1 MTMRIL
7 IVCGGSGVN
16 LLGQRNVL
24 GVNAEL
30 QIDASQEIRIRQQ
43 RATDPFSQFVEL
55 DRNVGTT
62 GFLFQ
67 EMKKRLRPK
76 SPSPATTQKRSRPGV
91 SPSGTTIY
99 LQEDMSQEADIRHF
113 LFLVDH
119 SPANVPLERGLAQ
132 SPAIGGLTIRHPL
145 NRDALERALG
155 EIATQH
161 SIGPENPVEAWI
173 VSSTA
178 GGTGEGIHRFVGAFL
193 ADFVWRRY
201 AGTSLTLNFIRVGQ
215 LTYRTVNLRQTALN
229 TFFGVAAD
237 AAFALK
243 MPQDF
248 PSVVTQWFYVDL
260 PDVGTGERSIPVR
273 AQLVELAAKAVMLEE
288 LQDDL
293 QKLLVNNRGIPM
305 VLTRTGYW
313 GKDFGEQRKYY
324 ETLRQLRE
332 KLRALLEPDYE
343 RKYIGTEGRRPEFR
357 AGKNLKDWMGRA
369 GEARLVLRRKEG
381 GWQFPRYRLRGYPQ
395 NLDEVREVVEE
406 WKRAI
411 AGLVG
416 EDWEEVQA
424 EWLVER
430 ARMEEG
436 EERRE
441 MVPLRVAGIGET
453 KFGEEE
459 WFQRINEAHEAR
471 AWAWHLLGCDLEKGE
486 PRRGGLIER
495 LLKKAQGISAS
506 LHGVNP
512 LKGSEARARDAAGL
526 LSEFVGLLAQVDL
539 LLRLEDEARRLLE
552 GELSGAREVLEVA
565 DSEFEV
571 ARKAV
576 GGGGMAEAVRAA
588 DLSDPLEQV
597 TKATWL
603 QLLRDAARRGDREVF
618 RKEVLRGATGL
629 TEAGLREVLGLRPQA
644 TIADAH
650 LEMASRMGRMY
661 DPDGNPYEAPWWAAT
676 SATPTMEYEY
686 RILPWLS
693 PELQA
698 VFQRYTESQPTRFRY
713 IFTKMGRI
721 GLYVLAFGGVSLT
734 KRAGDTVSML
744 AFLIRPFVPQLREA
758 LAEWRERPI
767 PNEPSGQ
774 LRIVSA
780 GVGGEP
786 LYLRAL
792 REAGLS
798 DEEIEKIGEFYQF
811 YE

>member
-1 MTMRIL
+1 MTVRIL
-7 IVCGGSGVN
+7 IVCGGSGIN
-16 LLGQRNVL
+16 LLGQRSVL

-30 QIDASQEIRIRQQ
+30 QIDASKEIRIRQQ
-43 RATDPFSQFVEL
+43 RAVDPFSQFVEL

-62 GFLFQ
+62 GFLFN
-67 EMKKRLRPK
+67 EMKKRI
-76 SPSPATTQKRSRPGV
+76 RPGA
-91 SPSGTTIY
+91 SSEPSTVY
-99 LQEDMSQEADIRHF
+99 LQEEVSQPADVQHLEF
-113 LFLVDH
+113 LMEH
-119 SPANVPLERGLAQ
+119 SPASVALERGLAQ
-132 SPAIGGLTIRHPL
+132 SPAIGGLAIRHSR
-145 NRDALERALG
+145 NRAALEQALG
-155 EIATQH
+155 EIATRH
-161 SIGPENPVEAWI
+161 GVGPENPIEAWI

-193 ADFVWRRY
+193 ADFVRRRY
-201 AGTSLTLNFIRVGQ
+201 ADTPVTLNFIRVGQ

-243 MPQDF
+243 IPQDF
-248 PSVVTQWFYVDL
+248 PGVVTQWFYMDL

-273 AQLVELAAKAVMLEE
+273 AQLVEMAAKSVMLEE

-305 VLTRTGYW
+305 ILTRTGYW

-332 KLRALLEPDYE
+332 KLRALIEPDYE
-343 RKYIGTEGRRPEFR
+343 RRYIGEEGRQPRFQASKKLE
-357 AGKNLKDWMGRA
+357 DWRGRVGSA
-369 GEARLVLRRKEG
+369 QQVLRRMEG
-381 GWQFPRYRLRGYPQ
+381 GWQFPRYRVRGYPQ
-395 NLDEVREVVEE
+395 SLDEVRTLVEE
-406 WKRAI
+406 WKRAVS
-411 AGLVG
+411 ALVG
-416 EDWEEVQA
+416 EDWEELQA

-430 ARMEEG
+430 VRVEEG
-436 EERRE
+436 TEQRE
-441 MVPLRVAGIGET
+441 MVPLRVAGVGEA
-453 KFGEEE
+453 KFGHEE

-495 LLKKAQGISAS
+495 LLRQAQEIAGALYS
-506 LHGVNP
+506 VNP
-512 LKGSEARARDAAGL
+512 LKGGEAKARDAAGL
-526 LSEFVGLLAQVDL
+526 LGEFVVLLAQVDV

-571 ARKAV
+571 VKRAV
-576 GGGGMAEAVRAA
+576 GGGGMAEVVRAA

-644 TIADAH
+644 AIPDAH
-650 LEMASRMGRMY
+650 LEMASRMGKMY

-676 SATPTMEYEY
+676 SAVGTMEYEY

-693 PELQA
+693 LELQA
-698 VFQRYTESQPTRFRY
+698 VFKSYTETQQTRFRY

-721 GLYVLAFGGVSLT
+721 GLYVLAFGGISLT
-734 KRAGDTVSML
+734 KRAGDTVSMP
-744 AFLIRPFVPQLREA
+744 AFLIKPFVPQLREA
-758 LAEWRERPI
+758 LAEWREHPI
-767 PNEPSGQ
+767 PYEPSGQ
-774 LRIVSA
+774 LRLVSA

-798 DEEIEKIGEFYQF
+798 DEEIEKIGQFYQF

>member
-1 MTMRIL
+1 MTVRIL
-7 IVCGGSGVN
+7 VVCGGSGIN
-16 LLGQRNVL
+16 LLGQRSVL

-30 QIDASQEIRIRQQ
+30 QIDASKEIRIRQQ

-55 DRNVGTT
+55 DKNVGTT
-62 GFLFQ
+62 GFLFR
-67 EMKKRLRPK
+67 EMQRRLRPG
-76 SPSPATTQKRSRPGV
+76 SLPQ
-91 SPSGTTIY
+91 GTTTAY
-99 LQEDMSQEADIRHF
+99 LQECISQDADVRHF
-113 LFLVDH
+113 QFLVDH

-155 EIATQH
+155 EIATRH
-161 SIGPENPVEAWI
+161 GIGPENPVEAWI
-173 VSSTA
+173 ISSTA

-193 ADFVWRRY
+193 ADFIQKRY

-237 AAFALK
+237 AAFTLK

-248 PSVVTQWFYVDL
+248 PGVVTQWFYVDL

-313 GKDFGEQRKYY
+313 GRDFGEQRKYY

-343 RKYIGTEGRRPEFR
+343 RKYIGAEGRRPEFR
-357 AGKNLKDWMGRA
+357 AGKSLGDWIGRA
-369 GEARLVLRRKEG
+369 GDARLVLRRMEG
-381 GWQFPRYRLRGYPQ
+381 GWRFPRYRGRGYPQ
-395 NLDEVREVVEE
+395 NLNEVREMVEE
-406 WKRAI
+406 WKRTI

-416 EDWEEVQA
+416 EDWEGIKA
-424 EWLVER
+424 EWIVER
-430 ARMEEG
+430 LEEG
-436 EERRE
+436 EEQPKP
-441 MVPLRVAGIGET
+441 VSLRVMGMIEA
-453 KFGEEE
+453 KFGEWE
-459 WFQRINEAHEAR
+459 WFERINEAHEAR
-471 AWAWHLLGCDLEKGE
+471 AWAWHLLGCDLERGE

-495 LLKKAQGISAS
+495 LLKQAQGISAA
-506 LHGVNP
+506 LHGFNP

-526 LSEFVGLLAQVDL
+526 LREFVGLLAQVDL

-576 GGGGMAEAVRAA
+576 GGGGMAEVVRAA
-588 DLSDPLEQV
+588 DLWDPLEQV
-597 TKATWL
+597 TRATWL
-603 QLLRDAARRGDREVF
+603 QLLRDATRRGDREVF
-618 RKEVLRGATGL
+618 REEVLRGATGL

-644 TIADAH
+644 NIADAH

-698 VFQRYTESQPTRFRY
+698 VFQGYTESQQTRFRY

-721 GLYVLAFGGVSLT
+721 GLYVLAFGGISLT
-734 KRAGDTVSML
+734 KRAGDTISMP

>member
-1 MTMRIL
+1 MTVRIL

-16 LLGQRNVL
+16 LLGQRSVL

-30 QIDASQEIRIRQQ
+30 QIDASKEIKIRQQ
-43 RATDPFSQFVEL
+43 RATDPFSRFVEL
-55 DRNVGTT
+55 DKNIGTT
-62 GFLFQ
+62 GYLFK
-67 EMKKRLRPK
+67 EMEKCVQYRPDSFSRSSVYLREH
-76 SPSPATTQKRSRPGV
+76 
-91 SPSGTTIY
+91 I
-99 LQEDMSQEADIRHF
+99 SQEPDIRHF
-113 LFLVDH
+113 EFLANY

-132 SPAIGGLTIRHPL
+132 TPAIGGLTIRHPR
-145 NRDALERALG
+145 NREALERVLDELITPHAV
-155 EIATQH
+155 
-161 SIGPENPVEAWI
+161 GPENPVEAWI

-178 GGTGEGIHRFVGAFL
+178 GGTGEGTHRFVGAFL
-193 ADFVWRRY
+193 ADFVQRRFQE
-201 AGTSLTLNFIRVGQ
+201 TPVTLNFVRIGQ

-229 TFFGVAAD
+229 TFFGIAAD

-243 MPQDF
+243 ISGEF
-248 PSVVTQWFYVDL
+248 PSVVSHWFYMDL

-273 AQLVELAAKAVMLEE
+273 AQLVEMGGKAVMLEE

-343 RKYIGTEGRRPEFR
+343 RKYIGERRPEFR
-357 AGKNLKDWMGRA
+357 PGKTLENWMRSVGD
-369 GEARLVLRRKEG
+369 ARFILRRIEG
-381 GWQFPRYRLRGYPQ
+381 GWQFPRYRLRGYPRR
-395 NLDEVREVVEE
+395 LDEIREVVEE
-406 WKRAI
+406 WKRAVSR
-411 AGLVG
+411 LVG
-416 EDWEEVQA
+416 EDWEGLQA
-424 EWLVER
+424 EWMVER
-430 ARMEEG
+430 ARVEEG

-441 MVPLRVAGIGET
+441 MVPLRVAGVGEA
-453 KFGEEE
+453 KFGEAE

-471 AWAWHLLGCDLEKGE
+471 AWAWHLLGCDLRTGE
-486 PRRGGLIER
+486 LRRGGLVEE
-495 LLKKAQGISAS
+495 LLRQAQGISAT
-506 LHGVNP
+506 LHGFNP
-512 LKGSEARARDAAGL
+512 LKGTEARAKEAAGL
-526 LSEFVGLLAQVDL
+526 LEDFVKRLAQVDL
-539 LLRLEDEARRLLE
+539 LLRLEDEAQRLLE
-552 GELSGAREVLEVA
+552 SELSGVREVLEVA

-576 GGGGMAEAVRAA
+576 GGGGMAEVVRAA
-588 DLSDPLEQV
+588 DLWDPLEQV

-603 QLLRDAARRGDREVF
+603 QLLRDAARRGDREAF

-644 TIADAH
+644 AMTDLH

-676 SATPTMEYEY
+676 SVTPIMEYEY

-698 VFQRYTESQPTRFRY
+698 TFLSYTQNQQTRFRY

-721 GLYVLAFGGVSLT
+721 GLYVLAFHGISLT
-734 KRAGDTVSML
+734 KRTGDTVSMP
-744 AFLIRPFVPQLREA
+744 AFLIRPFIPQLREA
-758 LAEWRERPI
+758 LAEWREKPT
-767 PNEPSGQ
+767 PHEPSGQ

-798 DEEIEKIGEFYQF
+798 DEEIKKIGEFYQF

>member
-1 MTMRIL
+1 MAVRIL

-16 LLGQRNVL
+16 LLGQRSVL

-30 QIDASQEIRIRQQ
+30 QIDASKEIRIRQQ
-43 RATDPFSQFVEL
+43 RAVDPFSHFVEL

-67 EMKKRLRPK
+67 EMGKRV
-76 SPSPATTQKRSRPGV
+76 RPGA
-91 SPSGTTIY
+91 SSGQSTPY
-99 LQEDMSQEADIRHF
+99 LQDGVSNEADIRHF
-113 LFLVDH
+113 QFLVEH

-132 SPAIGGLTIRHPL
+132 SPAIGGLTIRHPR
-145 NRDALERALG
+145 NREALERAL
-155 EIATQH
+155 EIAVRH
-161 SIGPENPVEAWI
+161 AIGPENPVEAWI

-193 ADFVWRRY
+193 ADFVQRRH
-201 AGTSLTLNFIRVGQ
+201 AGTPVTLNFIRVGQ
-215 LTYRTVNLRQTALN
+215 LTYQSVNFRQTALN

-243 MPQDF
+243 MPKDF
-248 PSVVTQWFYVDL
+248 PSVVTRWFYVDL
-260 PDVGTGERSIPVR
+260 PDVGKGDQSVPVR
-273 AQLVELAAKAVMLEE
+273 AQLVEMAAKAVMLEE

-332 KLRALLEPDYE
+332 KLRGLVAPDYE
-343 RKYIGTEGRRPEFR
+343 RRYIQEGRTPRFEAENLLEEWKKR
-357 AGKNLKDWMGRA
+357 AGDPRW
-369 GEARLVLRRKEG
+369 VLRRMEE
-381 GWQFPRYRLRGYPQ
+381 GWQFPRYPARGYPQ
-395 NLDEVREVVEE
+395 SLDGVREWVERWKKAVSELVREPWEELRAEWMVERVRVEE
-406 WKRAI
+406 GA
-411 AGLVG
+411 
-416 EDWEEVQA
+416 
-424 EWLVER
+424 
-430 ARMEEG
+430 
-436 EERRE
+436 ERRE
-441 MVPLRVAGIGET
+441 MVPLRVAGVGEAP
-453 KFGEEE
+453 FGQEE
-459 WFQRINEAHEAR
+459 WFRRIEEAHEAR
-471 AWAWHLLGCDLEKGE
+471 AWAWHLLGCDLETGE
-486 PRRGGLIER
+486 PRRGGLVER
-495 LLKKAQGISAS
+495 LLRQAQGISSA
-506 LHGVNP
+506 LYGFNP
-512 LKGSEARARDAAGL
+512 LKGSEARARDAAPHL
-526 LSEFVGLLAQVDL
+526 REFVEELAQVDV

-571 ARKAV
+571 AKRAV
-576 GGGGMAEAVRAA
+576 GGGAAAEMVRAA
-588 DLSDPLEQV
+588 DLSDPLEPV
-597 TKATWL
+597 EKKTWL
-603 QLLRDAARRGDREVF
+603 QLLRDAARRGDREAF

-644 TIADAH
+644 TVEDAH

-661 DPDGNPYEAPWWAAT
+661 DPDGREYEAPWWAAT
-676 SATPTMEYEY
+676 SATGTMEYEY

-698 VFQRYTESQPTRFRY
+698 VFRKYTETRETRFRY
-713 IFTKMGRI
+713 VFTKMGRI
-721 GLYVLAFGGVSLT
+721 GLYVLAFHGLSLT
-734 KRAGDTVSML
+734 RRSGDTVSMP

-758 LAEWRERPI
+758 LAEWRETPV

-774 LRIVSA
+774 LRLVLA

-792 REAGLS
+792 QEALREAALS
-798 DEEIEKIGEFYQF
+798 DNEIEDVIGKIGQF
-811 YE
+811 YTFYE